1 MDTKTLVVGQEVWMK
16 SGRYF
21 YMGRVVEVTP
31 SGVEVKSGVQMF
43 HFGSDGK
50 GRNSEGSHDY
60 GPWHIDDMPFMERVA
75 LWEEEAKKFCKTL
88 VVGQEVWVQSGI
100 YCGEGGKVVKVTP
113 LHVYVQSGAT
123 SMRFDRDGKSCDGEG
138 TCEGGPWH
146 IRGTPPGVGW
156 NVTI

>member
-1 MDTKTLVVGQEVWMK
+1 MK

-43 HFGSDGK
+43 HFDSDGK

-113 LHVYVQSGAT
+113 SHVYVQSGAT
-123 SMRFDRDGKSCDGEG
+123 SMRFRGKYFHGNNQTGNRPAGLVLNCWLMTQTQKSETAQKEG
-138 TCEGGPWH
+138 PMTE
-146 IRGTPPGVGW
+146 TDS
-156 NVTI
+156 